1 MMGFDKKIK
10 KLSKE
15 FKVPD
20 KYYDRVDEVLES
32 IREDSVPAPRR
43 RFSVRVAGII
53 LVFCLFVAGCLYF
66 SGTEVAKANFFETF
80 KQTIMDFFGMDE
92 EESQE
97 IGVDSAKEKAVSKSD
112 LMIELR
118 EKVIDSQSIYLMV
131 KITAPTSVEFNE
143 NISFDYFGFCE
154 GENYNVSAVLPGVRE
169 CKLLEVLKGKK
180 NVATYVTNI
189 STNEPIEAGK
199 EYTAFFKDLTL
210 NPNGDNPQTLV
221 EGMWSVSFTSDYTVS
236 ENITVKGTADMV
248 YSFLDTTAT
257 VTKVKLL
264 PLGLTLISDVSK
276 VGAEK
281 MNISDTRITVRL
293 KMIDGSEM
301 MVTSPDPEEATLA
314 SGGSATEYEKKGKL
328 YSKSVYQFAKS
339 INIDRVLGIYIEDC
353 YVPFKEQD

>member
-43 RFSVRVAGII
+43 RFSVKVAGII
-53 LVFCLFVAGCLYF
+53 LAFCLFMAGCVYF
-66 SGTEVAKANFFETF
+66 SGAGVAKANFLETF
-80 KQTIMDFFGMDE
+80 KQTIMDFFGMDA

-97 IGVDSAKEKAVSKSD
+97 TGVDSDREVAVSKPD
-112 LMIELR
+112 LMIELK
-118 EKVIDSQSIYLMV
+118 EKVMDSQNIYLMV
-131 KITAPTSVEFNE
+131 KITAPASVEFNE

-154 GENYNVSAVLPGVRE
+154 GENYNVSDVLPGSRE
-169 CKLLEVLKGKK
+169 CTLLEVLKGKK
-180 NVATYVTNI
+180 NVATYVINL
-189 STNEPIEAGK
+189 STNEQIEEGK
-199 EYTAFFKDLTL
+199 EFTAFFKDLTL

-221 EGMWSVSFTSDYTVS
+221 EGMWSVSFTSAYTIS
-236 ENITVKGTADMV
+236 ENITVKGTEDMV
-248 YSFLDTTAT
+248 YSFLETTAT
-257 VTKVKLL
+257 VTKIKLL

-281 MNISDTRITVRL
+281 MNISDTRITIRL
-293 KMIDGSEM
+293 KLIDGSEIE
-301 MVTSPDPEEATLA
+301 VSSPEPGEASLA
-314 SGGSATEYEKKGKL
+314 SGGSTVEYEKKGKL

-353 YVPFKEQD
+353 YVPFKE